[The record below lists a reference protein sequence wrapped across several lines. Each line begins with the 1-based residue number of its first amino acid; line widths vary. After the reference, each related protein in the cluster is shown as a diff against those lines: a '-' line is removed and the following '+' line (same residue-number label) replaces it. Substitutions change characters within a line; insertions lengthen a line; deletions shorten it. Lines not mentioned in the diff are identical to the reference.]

1 MGNMTAANKI
11 TLSRIALIPLFMLTV
26 YLRLPSSDIIA
37 LAIFAVASLT
47 DGVDGYVAR
56 KYNQVTNLGKFM
68 DPLADKLLVASA
80 ILIFVQR
87 GDMSSA
93 AAMMIIAREFIVTS
107 LRIVAVSEN
116 IIIAAG
122 AWGKAK
128 TFIQILVI
136 IFLFT
141 PYAKVPISPLKDT
154 VNLFGVFPFEVPTL
168 GRISIWIMVIITVWS
183 GIVYIYQN
191 KQIFKS
197 KEAN

>member
-1 MGNMTAANKI
+1 MDGKMTTANKI
-11 TLSRIALIPLFMLTV
+11 TLVRIALIPIFMLTV
-26 YLRLPSSDIIA
+26 YLDLPQSNILA
-37 LAIFAVASLT
+37 MAIFALASLT
-47 DGVDGYVAR
+47 DGIDGYVAR
-56 KYNQVTNLGKFM
+56 KYNQITNLGKFM

-93 AAMMIIAREFIVTS
+93 SAMMIMAREFIVTS

-128 TFIQILVI
+128 TVVQIVVI
-136 IFLFT
+136 LFLFT
-141 PYAKVPISPLKDT
+141 SYSKKPILPIEGPI
-154 VNLFGVFPFEVPTL
+154 NLLGVFPFEIPTL
-168 GRISIWIMVIITVWS
+168 GRVAIWAMVVITVWS

-197 KEAN
+197 KS

>member
-1 MGNMTAANKI
+1 MDGNMTTANKI
-11 TLSRIALIPLFMLTV
+11 TLVRIALIPIFMLTV
-26 YLRLPSSDIIA
+26 YLDLPQSDI
-37 LAIFAVASLT
+37 LAMVIFALASLT
-47 DGVDGYVAR
+47 DGIDGYVAR
-56 KYNQVTNLGKFM
+56 KYNQITNLGKFM

-93 AAMMIIAREFIVTS
+93 SAMMIMAREFIVTS

-128 TFIQILVI
+128 TVVQIVVI
-136 IFLFT
+136 LFLFT
-141 PYAKVPISPLKDT
+141 SCSRLPLLQIQGP
-154 VNLFGVFPFEVPTL
+154 VNLFGLFPFEMPTL
-168 GRISIWIMVIITVWS
+168 GRVAIWVMVIITVWS

-197 KEAN
+197 KS